1 MNLFREKNNPIL
13 LCLQAL
19 NKLVNYDKIMEEYN
33 NNIRLDNNLLNYNFC
48 ETMERNGIKSILDI
62 YILDKRKDINNMAN
76 NIYKKLYEK

>member
-1 MNLFREKNNPIL
+1 MDLFSKKNNIIL

-62 YILDKRKDINNMAN
+62 YMLDKRKDINNMAN
-76 NIYKKLYEK
+76 NIYKKLYEN